1 MTNSYKSKKTKT
13 IEQIPCF
20 LKDGSKRE
28 DPTKKR
34 SKDGFCVTKKC
45 NSSNILNP
53 ETGECISKSSKK
65 GKKLSSIDDIDKLFS
80 DKSLKE
86 IQDNRYKQSKPKRK
100 KNTGPSSSVMRKPCR
115 DGQIRNPETGRC
127 NFIKKN
133 IIPDVKPNPEPEE
146 PKIEEPKI
154 EEPKIEEP
162 KTEEPEIEKPKT
174 EEPEIEEPKTE
185 ELENLKINKLQ
196 DQIDQIFNSISEI
209 KNNLIISRGFSDSKV
224 EEIKNEIR
232 NIKTT
237 ELPLD
242 SERDNLDSLKV
253 MIDTKLSEI
262 QKENNKVIE
271 NLEKK
276 IQDSLLSLEKSVP
289 HDTNE
294 TNIESLKKIIEEN
307 MTFMSNL
314 LTIQS
319 DNKNNNNEIEIK
331 MTKLISDIKT
341 QNTDKLKV
349 LETLISNME
358 RRLEKIGNEEKNS
371 RIISNIK
378 PRELKININN
388 NNGLGDSSLNNL
400 FVLSKKDMINNH
412 LMEDQEV
419 PEIIRGI
426 KFSTN

>member
-28 DPTKKR
+28 DPTKIR
-34 SKDGFCVTKKC
+34 REDGVCVKKKC
-45 NSSNILNP
+45 DSSHILNP
-53 ETGECISKSSKK
+53 ETGECIDKSTKK
-65 GKKLSSIDDIDKLFS
+65 GKKLSENKDIDDLFS
-80 DKSLKE
+80 DKNLKE

-100 KNTGPSSSVMRKPCR
+100 KRNTKPSDSIMRKPCR
-115 DGQIRNPETGRC
+115 DGQIRNPGTGRC
-127 NFIKKN
+127 KFVKKN
-133 IIPDVKPNPEPEE
+133 IIPDVKPS
-146 PKIEEPKI
+146 PKL
-154 EEPKIEEP
+154 EP
-162 KTEEPEIEKPKT
+162 KTEEPKTEKPKT
-174 EEPEIEEPKTE
+174 EESETEEPKSDETF
-185 ELENLKINKLQ
+185 ENLKLNKLQ
-196 DQIDQIFNSISEI
+196 DQIDNIFNSISEI
-209 KNNLIISRGFSDSKV
+209 KNNLIISRGFSDSKI
-224 EEIKNEIR
+224 EELKNEIR

-242 SERDNLDSLKV
+242 SERNNLDSLKV

-276 IQDSLLSLEKSVP
+276 IQDALLSLEKSVP

-294 TNIESLKKIIEEN
+294 TSMESLKKIIEEN
-307 MTFMSNL
+307 MTFISNL

-319 DNKNNNNEIEIK
+319 DNKNNNNEIEVK

>member
-100 KNTGPSSSVMRKPCR
+100 KNTGPSSSIMRKPCR
-115 DGQIRNPETGRC
+115 DDQIRNPETGRC

-146 PKIEEPKI
+146 PKIEEPK
-154 EEPKIEEP
+154 
-162 KTEEPEIEKPKT
+162 TEEPET
-174 EEPEIEEPKTE
+174 F
-185 ELENLKINKLQ
+185 ENLKINKLQ

-242 SERDNLDSLKV
+242 
-253 MIDTKLSEI
+253 
-262 QKENNKVIE
+262 
-271 NLEKK
+271 
-276 IQDSLLSLEKSVP
+276 LSLI
-289 HDTNE
+289 H
-294 TNIESLKKIIEEN
+294 
-307 MTFMSNL
+307 
-314 LTIQS
+314 
-319 DNKNNNNEIEIK
+319 
-331 MTKLISDIKT
+331 ISEPT
-341 QNTDKLKV
+341 
-349 LETLISNME
+349 
-358 RRLEKIGNEEKNS
+358 R
-371 RIISNIK
+371 
-378 PRELKININN
+378 PY
-388 NNGLGDSSLNNL
+388 
-400 FVLSKKDMINNH
+400 
-412 LMEDQEV
+412 
-419 PEIIRGI
+419 
-426 KFSTN
+426 

>member
-100 KNTGPSSSVMRKPCR
+100 KNTGPSSSIMRKPCR
-115 DGQIRNPETGRC
+115 DDQIRNPETGRC

-154 EEPKIEEP
+154 EEPN
-162 KTEEPEIEKPKT
+162 
-174 EEPEIEEPKTE
+174 
-185 ELENLKINKLQ
+185 ENLKINKLQ

>member
-100 KNTGPSSSVMRKPCR
+100 KNTGPSSSIMRKPCR
-115 DGQIRNPETGRC
+115 DDQIRNPKTGRC

-146 PKIEEPKI
+146 PKIEEPK
-154 EEPKIEEP
+154 
-162 KTEEPEIEKPKT
+162 TEEPET
-174 EEPEIEEPKTE
+174 F
-185 ELENLKINKLQ
+185 ENLKINKLQ

-262 QKENNKVIE
+262 QKKNNKVIE

-426 KFSTN
+426 RISSN

>member
-53 ETGECISKSSKK
+53 ETGECISKSSIK
-65 GKKLSSIDDIDKLFS
+65 GKKLSSIGDIDKLFS

-86 IQDNRYKQSKPKRK
+86 IQDNRYKQSKPKPK
-100 KNTGPSSSVMRKPCR
+100 KNKTKPSSSVMRKPCR

-133 IIPDVKPNPEPEE
+133 IKPDVKPNPGQEE

-154 EEPKIEEP
+154 EGLKTEEPKIEEP
-162 KTEEPEIEKPKT
+162 ETF
-174 EEPEIEEPKTE
+174 
-185 ELENLKINKLQ
+185 ENLKLNKLQ

-209 KNNLIISRGFSDSKV
+209 KNNFIISRGFSDSKI
-224 EEIKNEIR
+224 EELKNEIR
-232 NIKTT
+232 NIKSI

-242 SERDNLDSLKV
+242 SERNNLDSLKV
-253 MIDTKLSEI
+253 LIDTKLSEI

-276 IQDSLLSLEKSVP
+276 IQDTLLSLEKSVP
-289 HDTNE
+289 NDTNE

-307 MTFMSNL
+307 MTFISNL

-358 RRLEKIGNEEKNS
+358 RRLEKIGNEEKKS
-371 RIISNIK
+371 RIISNVK
-378 PRELKININN
+378 PNELKININN
-388 NNGLGDSSLNNL
+388 NNGLEDSSLNSL
-400 FVLSKKDMINNH
+400 FTLSEKDMINNH

-426 KFSTN
+426 RFSTN